1 MKWSTQGSALIG
13 AITLTDGR
21 SANAVIMGARSN
33 PKGAVIVAKNA
44 ESGEA
49 ETVPLAQGLDA
60 LKPTDAIAILCM
72 QERLHGESGLTP
84 PEEFVSA

>member
-1 MKWSTQGSALIG
+1 MKWSSQGNAVIG
-13 AITLTDGR
+13 TVTLTDGR
-21 SANAVIMGARSN
+21 TGNAVIVGARSN

-49 ETVPLAQGLDA
+49 ETVPLAEGLDA
-60 LKPTDAIAILCM
+60 LNPTDVIDILCM

-84 PEEFVSA
+84 PSEFTSA